1 MAAVTICSDSRAQEN
16 KVEQEN
22 QLEQCKDQFPADR
35 CNCVALDRKYS
46 KLFVHYNVSI

>member
-16 KVEQEN
+16 KVEEEN